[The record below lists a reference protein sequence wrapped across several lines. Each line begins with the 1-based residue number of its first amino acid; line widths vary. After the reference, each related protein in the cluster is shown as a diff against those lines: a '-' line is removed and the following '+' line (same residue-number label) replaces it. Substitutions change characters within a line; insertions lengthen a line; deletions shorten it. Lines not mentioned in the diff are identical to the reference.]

1 MNKTVSLFLVLVS
14 VVMVSGCAQNKT
26 RIAEGA
32 GIGAVLGAA
41 TGAIIGHQ
49 SGAGVEGALIG
60 GAVGAAGGAAV
71 GSQIE
76 KPQDQEP
83 AAAPAAN

>member
-1 MNKTVSLFLVLVS
+1 MNRTLSLSVVLVLV
-14 VVMVSGCAQNKT
+14 VMCAGCAQNKT
-26 RIAEGA
+26 RVAEGA
-32 GIGAVLGAA
+32 GLGAILGAA

-49 SGAGVEGALIG
+49 SGSGVEGALIG

-76 KPQDQEP
+76 KPEAQEP
-83 AAAPAAN
+83 VPAN